1 MSKMEIRLPKTY
13 FEDQIQITKLYVF
26 EDENCVHLRVQDTF
40 GRFIKVFKNLT
51 MLKWKLLSI

>member
-1 MSKMEIRLPKTY
+1 MEIRLPKTY

-26 EDENCVHLRVQDTF
+26 EDEDCVHLRVQDTF